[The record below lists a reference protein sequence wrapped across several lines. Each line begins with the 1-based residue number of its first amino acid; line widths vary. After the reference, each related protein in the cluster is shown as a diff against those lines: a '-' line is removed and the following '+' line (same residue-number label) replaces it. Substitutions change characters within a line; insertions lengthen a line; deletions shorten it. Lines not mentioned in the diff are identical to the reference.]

1 MLLAKTSMFLALG
14 SFLIAGVPTAIAKD
28 RKGQSSRLGYAYAP
42 EGNQA
47 NSERS
52 EAIRECSTN
61 AGKISYR
68 DFQTFQITAYRSCMF
83 DHGQWFE

>member
-42 EGNQA
+42 EGNQT
-47 NSERS
+47 NSKRS

-61 AGKISYR
+61 ANQLSGLSDHAANRIQVLYV
-68 DFQTFQITAYRSCMF
+68 RSRSVV
-83 DHGQWFE
+83 